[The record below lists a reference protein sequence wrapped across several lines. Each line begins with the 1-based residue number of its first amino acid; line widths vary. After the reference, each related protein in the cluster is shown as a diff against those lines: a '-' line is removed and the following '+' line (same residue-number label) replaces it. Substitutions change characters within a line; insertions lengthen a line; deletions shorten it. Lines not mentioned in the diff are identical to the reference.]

1 MNKMLT
7 FALVLTTGFALA
19 EDAVTSPRPEGK
31 PKPSREEMFEKMM
44 KATGGFIETEGT
56 GAKIILLD
64 TRKNA
69 DNAAVRAEEILRK
82 TFRIPVTNIVAQLAE
97 GACAVQAASNT
108 LKAEKALMVIALVNS
123 DKTSSLAV
131 LPEDRVAV
139 INAAKFGLG
148 ASASEKEDRLVKEI
162 WRAIGF
168 IGGVGY
174 ATNEA
179 SVMQPVSSPV
189 ELDNYKFKV
198 LQPMEVQR
206 IRGMMEKYG
215 SKIGRRITY
224 KKACQEGWAPPPT
237 NDYQR
242 AVWDRVMAEK
252 AAATNAPS
260 ATPSAK

>member
-1 MNKMLT
+1 MKKMLT
-7 FALVLTTGFALA
+7 FAFVLTTGFALA
-19 EDAVTSPRPEGK
+19 EDAVTVPRPEGR
-31 PKPSREEMFEKMM
+31 PSREEMFEKMM

-56 GAKIILLD
+56 GAKVILLD
-64 TRKNA
+64 TRKDA

-82 TFRIPVTNIVAQLAE
+82 TFRIPVTNIVSELAE
-97 GACAVQAASNT
+97 GACAVKEASDT
-108 LKAEKALMVIALVNS
+108 LKAEKALMVIALVNC

-131 LPEDRVAV
+131 FPEDRVAV

-148 ASASEKEDRLVKEI
+148 ASASEKEGRLVKEI

-206 IRGMMEKYG
+206 LRAMMEKYG
-215 SKIGRRITY
+215 AKLGRHTTY
-224 KKACQEGWAPPPT
+224 RQAVKEGWAAAPT
-237 NDYQR
+237 NHYQQ
-242 AVWDRVMAEK
+242 AIWDAAK
-252 AAATNAPS
+252 AAATNTPA
-260 ATPSAK
+260 ATPPAK